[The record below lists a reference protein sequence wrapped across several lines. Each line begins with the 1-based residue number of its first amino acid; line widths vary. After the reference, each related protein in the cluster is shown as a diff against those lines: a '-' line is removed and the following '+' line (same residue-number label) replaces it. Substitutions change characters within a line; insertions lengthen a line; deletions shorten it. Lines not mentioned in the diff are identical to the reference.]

1 MKSLNSKF
9 KLYLVILEACL
20 ETIREFHHS
29 QYANDIKSYQTII
42 LSRIVKSLGTII
54 QILEASKDPISGYCL
69 LRTIADSVC
78 TYCFIYEND
87 NNKEVE
93 LRHYLY
99 LLDGCSQFVNAF
111 SSVLNNGKLKEEIEK
126 DNNQIADQ
134 EKTDLIDF
142 QKELMIYLNN
152 THFVL
157 TSPKETKAIIDNR
170 DWKYR
175 SITSYSKNKSYSWR
189 DIYEKTGCDDSLI
202 NFLSVILSQYVHGLF
217 LSNTRNHD
225 GNIHYLLILS
235 NAITLER
242 RLITAI
248 FNCFREDNLIQSIL
262 KHIDLNR
269 FRDLNIDSS
278 SILSLIKI

>member
-152 THFVL
+152 TH
-157 TSPKETKAIIDNR
+157 N
-170 DWKYR
+170 
-175 SITSYSKNKSYSWR
+175 
-189 DIYEKTGCDDSLI
+189 
-202 NFLSVILSQYVHGLF
+202 
-217 LSNTRNHD
+217 
-225 GNIHYLLILS
+225 
-235 NAITLER
+235 
-242 RLITAI
+242 
-248 FNCFREDNLIQSIL
+248 
-262 KHIDLNR
+262 
-269 FRDLNIDSS
+269 
-278 SILSLIKI
+278 